1 MKRCAGVTLIELVIT
16 MSVIGILA
24 AAAAV
29 FLKPA
34 VEAYFGTQVRAELA
48 DVADTAA
55 RRMVRDLRLALPNS
69 VRTTTAGAN
78 SYAEILLTRNGGRY
92 RAVNDNNAGTTEDPL
107 DFAAADNRFDTLGNL
122 PTSGDQLVRALDYVA
137 IHNLGIAGANAYD
150 TGAAKPNIARISA
163 YAAGGGALPNE
174 DRITL
179 AVASQFPLESPG
191 RRFFVVSGPVT
202 FACLPATDA
211 QGNGTGTLERWSG
224 YAISLAQ
231 PSALPGGASSAPLA
245 RYVSACS
252 IDYTALPLQARGLV
266 QIRLQ
271 LGRAGERVTLYY
283 EAHVSNVP

>member
-1 MKRCAGVTLIELVIT
+1 MKHASGVTLIELVVTI
-16 MSVIGILA
+16 SVIGILA
-24 AAAAV
+24 AAVAV
-29 FLKPA
+29 YLKPA

-69 VRTTTAGAN
+69 VRTATAGAN
-78 SYAEILLTRNGGRY
+78 VYAEILLTRNGGRY
-92 RAVNDNNAGTTEDPL
+92 RSANDNNAGTTEDPL
-107 DFAAADNRFDTLGNL
+107 DFAAPDNRFDTLGNL
-122 PTSGDQLVRALDYVA
+122 STAAGQLVQAQDYVV

-150 TGAAKPNIARISA
+150 MAAAQPNIARIGTYVS
-163 YAAGGGALPNE
+163 GGGALANE

-179 AVASQFPLESPG
+179 TAPNQFPLESPG

-202 FACLPATDA
+202 FACLPGVDA

-224 YAISLAQ
+224 YPVSLAQ
-231 PSALPGGASSAPLA
+231 PTTLPGGGSSALLA

-252 IDYTALPLQARGLV
+252 IDYTPLPLQARGLV

-271 LGRAGERVTLYY
+271 VGRAGEQVTLYY